1 MQQKGGEETRDGYVA
16 AFEWAP
22 IDTFTLKADAFV
34 SKFDSE
40 AFARGFRVKLGGVNA
55 GITNPVVVNNSV
67 VGGTFTRTDSSFTRI
82 ELVNDDNQDFDSVTN
97 LGVNAAWEITPDFAV
112 QFDVSRSSA
121 ESDFRNGLLWSLV
134 GEDAN
139 AANPVFDENIQ
150 ISYLLNGLNLPD
162 IGFNQMNDFTAL

>member
-1 MQQKGGEETRDGYVA
+1 MASGDAVLSSTVPAIPPSISDA
-16 AFEWAP
+16 
-22 IDTFTLKADAFV
+22 FTLKADAFI

-40 AFARGFRVKLGGVNA
+40 AFARGFRVKLGGINA

-67 VGGTFTRTDSSFTRI
+67 IGGTFSRTDNSFTRV

-97 LGVNAAWEITPDFAV
+97 LGVNASWEISPDLAV

-134 GEDAN
+134 GEDA
-139 AANPVFDENIQ
+139 
-150 ISYLLNGLNLPD
+150 
-162 IGFNQMNDFTAL
+162 TA